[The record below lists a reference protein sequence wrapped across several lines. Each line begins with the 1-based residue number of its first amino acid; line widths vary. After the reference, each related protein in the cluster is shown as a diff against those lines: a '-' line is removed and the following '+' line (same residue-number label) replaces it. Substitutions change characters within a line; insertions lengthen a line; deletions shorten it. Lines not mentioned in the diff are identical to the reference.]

1 MWNEKELK
9 KDAKGMGVRVTG
21 SLLFFDDYLEGAGY
35 GTGRADY
42 LTLTAPLGA
51 GAAFFLSNYRHNVT
65 VQHQDFTRTHADTQA
80 TAVALILIYYGHISQ
95 CHPSILYF
103 SLIPKSTNCM

>member
-1 MWNEKELK
+1 
-9 KDAKGMGVRVTG
+9 MGF
-21 SLLFFDDYLEGAGY
+21 LLFFDDYLEGAGNSA
-35 GTGRADY
+35 GRTDY
-42 LTLTAPLGA
+42 FTLAAPPDA